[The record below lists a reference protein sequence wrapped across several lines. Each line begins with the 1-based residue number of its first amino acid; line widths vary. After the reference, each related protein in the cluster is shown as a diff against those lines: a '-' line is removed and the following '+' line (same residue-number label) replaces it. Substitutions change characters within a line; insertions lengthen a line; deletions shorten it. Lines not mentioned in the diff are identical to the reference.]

1 MEETQEQPG
10 KQEENRIKMGGG
22 ASNLRPWLYKTQFKK
37 GQSGNP
43 SGRPKGP
50 SMKTW
55 AQNKLA
61 SMTEEE
67 REEFLDGLPKD
78 ILWRMAEGQPHQSTE
93 TEVKGTLEIKFAPE
107 FKKDAP
113 TPPETNGGN
122 TV

>member
-1 MEETQEQPG
+1 MDENPAE
-10 KQEENRIKMGGG
+10 QEENREKPKMGGG
-22 ASNLRPWLYKTQFKK
+22 ASNFRPWLYKTQFKK

-67 REEFLDGLPKD
+67 REDFLQGLPKD

-93 TEVKGTLEIKFAPE
+93 TDVKGTLKIEFATE
-107 FKKDAP
+107 FKKDAT
-113 TPPETNGGN
+113 TPSTTEQSNKE
-122 TV
+122 